1 MMMTKEE
8 CMKALRYITDLYEE
22 LYITRLKESGNHI
35 DDTKE
40 YWILEQLINEHF
52 ELLEKYTPKKV
63 INRHYAGYVREAY
76 DAYDIYEG
84 ICPNCGK
91 QIDSYESEVL
101 CVYCEQRL
109 DWED

>member
-1 MMMTKEE
+1 MLTKDE
-8 CMKALRYITDLYEE
+8 CLKALDKLRTNGKMASLAI
-22 LYITRLKESGNHI
+22 SGCRVF
-35 DDTKE
+35 
-40 YWILEQLINEHF
+40 EQLINEHF
-52 ELLEKYTPKKV
+52 ELVEKYTPKKV
-63 INRHYAGYVREAY
+63 INRHYEGYVREAD